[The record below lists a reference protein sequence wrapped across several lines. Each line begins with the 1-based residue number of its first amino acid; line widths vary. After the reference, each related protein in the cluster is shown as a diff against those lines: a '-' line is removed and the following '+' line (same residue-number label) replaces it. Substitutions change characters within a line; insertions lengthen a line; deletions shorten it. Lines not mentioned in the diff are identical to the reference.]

1 MTPEA
6 RGVAPGSIGV
16 RVLREE
22 WGMVNTA
29 FDRSRAMVRDTLAT
43 GTAVDVRSRYVGEW
57 SSGFEVAEPLKDGY
71 RIRRLSDGSVLPDV
85 FTNDDVRAQRHKSGM
100 WWY

>member
-1 MTPEA
+1 
-6 RGVAPGSIGV
+6 
-16 RVLREE
+16 
-22 WGMVNTA
+22 MVNTA
-29 FDRSRAMVRDTLAT
+29 FDRSKAISTETLAK
-43 GTAVDVRSRYVGEW
+43 GTAVDVRSRYVGAW

-85 FTNDDVRAQRHKSGM
+85 FTNEDVRAQRHKTGL